1 MLLGLEEEMPRHIQ
15 RAREQLYSIADEIEE
30 DSDEE
35 GVDEHEDDIPCCSK
49 EKQKSGSVELLLPD
63 DVEMLSE
70 DSSSKSTELDKIGNV
85 TEETPEGLD
94 DTVLESQYTPNESDD
109 TEDTVEFRSPWASPA
124 RQRSCDL
131 VDSLP
136 GIKRKSWPE
145 FVNDEVMKN
154 SSGEDD
160 GDTAATGIV
169 RERSSREDPEWEP
182 EDTEEFT
189 ARRIHGRDKRYSER
203 DVDRRQVPY
212 DQLPGNIEVMED
224 FQDYLKLSS
233 SSTSAS
239 GEVVSTVAKYVGH
252 MFSYGDSWLAHE
264 TMKDPEFTASRLFK
278 YTHNDFLL
286 MSSPLP
292 WVNHSG
298 TAKEWASRRK
308 ERLKA
313 HASFRKYFVY
323 RIRREKQKF
332 GTGAMA
338 LILRGEIEGDIK
350 KIDEDIQLTGLWD
363 SLHKMEE
370 QQRQTKIGA
379 VHVLHP
385 EEETNLKECIRIWNK
400 SEIRAEKM
408 KEVRKMWERSHSG
421 IKPTAKKF
429 VWLGNFV
436 KFEVHIPMNVYIQY
450 QTTAFIGAQRKQ
462 RPRSRL

>member
-1 MLLGLEEEMPRHIQ
+1 MKKVGFVHLFFYRNAYILHLQLEGWYRSEGDTGPWRPVLLGLEEEMPRHIQ

-70 DSSSKSTELDKIGNV
+70 DSSSQSTELDKIGNV
-85 TEETPEGLD
+85 PEETPEGLD

-169 RERSSREDPEWEP
+169 KERSSREDPEWEP

-212 DQLPGNIEVMED
+212 DQLPGNIEE
-224 FQDYLKLSS
+224 
-233 SSTSAS
+233 
-239 GEVVSTVAKYVGH
+239 EV
-252 MFSYGDSWLAHE
+252 
-264 TMKDPEFTASRLFK
+264 
-278 YTHNDFLL
+278 
-286 MSSPLP
+286 
-292 WVNHSG
+292 
-298 TAKEWASRRK
+298 
-308 ERLKA
+308 
-313 HASFRKYFVY
+313 
-323 RIRREKQKF
+323 
-332 GTGAMA
+332 
-338 LILRGEIEGDIK
+338 
-350 KIDEDIQLTGLWD
+350 
-363 SLHKMEE
+363 
-370 QQRQTKIGA
+370 
-379 VHVLHP
+379 
-385 EEETNLKECIRIWNK
+385 
-400 SEIRAEKM
+400 
-408 KEVRKMWERSHSG
+408 
-421 IKPTAKKF
+421 
-429 VWLGNFV
+429 
-436 KFEVHIPMNVYIQY
+436 
-450 QTTAFIGAQRKQ
+450 
-462 RPRSRL
+462 